1 MLLVTLPGVPESTQ
15 QGVKFINAVR
25 AQKGSLLYPAL
36 VHCSAGVGR
45 TGSIIALDIGIDLYL
60 AGKEVPAPLP
70 HCLSHGAQVDMIE
83 VMRKM
88 REDRGGAIQS
98 EDQLEYAYHCLI
110 RWIRNHK
117 QARRTPA
124 ARPLTRAAHG
134 ADGGRSQH
142 QAGAA

>member
-1 MLLVTLPGVPESTQ
+1 MRAGVPESTQ

-25 AQKGSLLYPAL
+25 AYKGTLLYPAL

-60 AGKEVPAPLP
+60 ADKEVWLP
-70 HCLSHGAQVDMIE
+70 RARRRRHAVQVDMIE

-117 QARRTPA
+117 QAR
-124 ARPLTRAAHG
+124 ARFACKSH
-134 ADGGRSQH
+134 
-142 QAGAA
+142 